1 MPLVVV
7 PNDGKGRCFV
17 WRCVYEHIVASLVL
31 FVVRVDEV
39 NMWIGDGCGDIG
51 KVIDLEPGTLAFTTT
66 GVRHDENK

>member
-31 FVVRVDEV
+31 FVVHFDEV
-39 NMWIGDGCGDIG
+39 DMLISDGRGNVG
-51 KVIDLEPGTLAFTTT
+51 
-66 GVRHDENK
+66 